1 MRLKQELLD
10 RISDEAIDH
19 RLVDAWY
26 SSVATPLGRLLVVS
40 TPKGLCR
47 IAFDSESEDR
57 VLEQVAAGLGPRIVA
72 SEKGTGAA
80 RAELQAYL
88 EGDLDSFETPVDLS
102 LVRTPFGRRVLRAAQ
117 RIPRGRVATYTTVA
131 SRARNPRAVRAT
143 GSALGRNPVPIIVP
157 CHRVVPSAGGLGN
170 YTGGVR
176 IKEFLLRLEG
186 APEAD
191 RGGRTT

>member
-1 MRLKQELLD
+1 MKLKQEFME
-10 RISDEAIDH
+10 RISDEAMD
-19 RLVDAWY
+19 RQLVDAWF
-26 SSVATPLGRLLVVS
+26 SSVATPLGRLLVVA
-40 TPKGLCR
+40 TPRGLCR
-47 IAFDSESEDR
+47 VAFDTESEDR

-72 SEKGTGAA
+72 SQKGTAAA

-88 EGDLDSFETPVDLS
+88 EGDLRSFETPVDLS
-102 LVRTPFGRRVLRAAQ
+102 LVRTPFGKRVLRAAQ
-117 RIPRGRVATYTTVA
+117 RIPRGRVATYSTVA

-186 APEAD
+186 ASEAD
-191 RGGRTT
+191 HGGRDS

>member
-1 MRLKQELLD
+1 MKLKQELLE

-19 RLVDAWY
+19 QLVDAWF
-26 SSVATPLGRLLVVS
+26 SSVATPLGRLLVVA

-57 VLEQVAAGLGPRIVA
+57 VLEQVAAGLGPRIMA
-72 SEKGTGAA
+72 SVKSTAAA

-88 EGDLDSFETPVDLS
+88 EGDLSSFETPVDLS

-143 GSALGRNPVPIIVP
+143 GSALGRNPVPIVVP

-170 YTGGVR
+170 YAGGVR

-186 APEAD
+186 ASEAD
-191 RGGRTT
+191 RGSRTT